1 MRSVSGYRPLIG
13 ALCLL
18 IVIGTG
24 AAKAEEVI
32 LENAFASMKLD
43 GKKIGQIHFTMKK
56 GADGQIDELQTNVSV
71 SVLGFNVYRYAQHL
85 HETWRDGIIQVMRS
99 DTDENGTKEVARVD
113 RKDESYKATH
123 NGKPVDL
130 PGNVFPDSI
139 WHYEITK
146 QTELFNTTDLRL
158 MKVSVARSEEKIE
171 HNGKTVAAERF
182 DFTGDWLATLWFSD
196 NQRLLQAH
204 REIDGHKV
212 IIHVD
217 SDT

>member
-1 MRSVSGYRPLIG
+1 MRSVSGYRRFIG

-18 IVIGTG
+18 IVMGTG

-43 GKKIGQIHFTMKK
+43 GKKVGQIHFTMKK

-113 RKDESYKATH
+113 RKDDSYKATH

-130 PGNVFPDSI
+130 PASVFPDSI

-171 HNGKTVAAERF
+171 HNGKTVATERF

-196 NQRLLQAH
+196 KQRLLQAH